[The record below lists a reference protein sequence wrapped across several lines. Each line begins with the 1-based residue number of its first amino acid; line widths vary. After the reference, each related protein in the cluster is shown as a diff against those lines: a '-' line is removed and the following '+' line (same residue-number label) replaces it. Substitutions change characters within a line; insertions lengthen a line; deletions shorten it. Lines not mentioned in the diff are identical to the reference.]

1 MKLQTRLSL
10 LLTIL
15 IILTGTITGYFSI
28 ATSYSS
34 QLDTSD
40 QIISEAIKELSTSKD
55 NPLSLSTYLADT
67 SSLKFSVAFITEDFD
82 LIPLNEGNS
91 EISNPPNKLVVTNA
105 LSKALTFEQSRIR
118 AYQFSEGEYILL
130 YYSLAEFNESRSKSI
145 GLIIIFTSIIIF
157 ISALITLLLFRSD
170 NQLNSLVN
178 SLRKNQERMQ
188 EFIGDASHELRT
200 PLTVIRGY
208 FDLFVKNRSND
219 IQNEI
224 YQKRIESEILRMQS
238 IIDNLLLIA
247 ELEEQTPS
255 VLSESNISNFVQA
268 MIDDLR
274 LLQPNREI
282 SYIVEPNLNINVSNF
297 HLTQVLANISSN
309 ISRHTPPD
317 SFVKFHLFN
326 AGPEVKLTIEDS
338 GSGLPSIFYENG
350 IQAFRRFDTSR
361 SRESGGSGLGMTIIE
376 KIVRKN
382 QGNIKLSSSSYGG
395 LKTEITF

>member
-15 IILTGTITGYFSI
+15 IILTGTTTGYFSI

-157 ISALITLLLFRSD
+157 ISALITFLLFRSD

-382 QGNIKLSSSSYGG
+382 QGNIKLSSSLYGG